1 MTTPLKA
8 RRTGAAITALGEF
21 ETGDA
26 LPIAHGGTG
35 ATDAAAARTALGLG
49 TAATTDSTAYAT
61 ADQGA
66 TADSAVQ
73 PGDLATVA
81 ISGSYDDLT
90 DTPMLGTAA
99 TQDATAFDPAG
110 SASGA
115 ISAHEL
121 AYDHALIA
129 TALQSETDPVF
140 SAWDRSTGISI
151 TESQIRDFGDYEPAD
166 ATILKTAAIGVTVCA
181 QTDPRLSDARTPTAH
196 KSSHATGQADAIT
209 PADIG
214 AATAGHDH
222 AGVYDPAGAASSA
235 VSAHQSA
242 YTHALIATAVQPD
255 DLAAVATSGAY
266 ADLTGKPTLGTAAA
280 TDSTAYATAA
290 QGAKADTALQPAV
303 IDDTSV
309 AANKLWSAQKISA
322 ELGDITSALDALNG
336 EAV

>member
-8 RRTGAAITALGEF
+8 RRTGDAITSLGEF
-21 ETGDA
+21 QAGDA

-35 ATDAAAARTALGLG
+35 ATDAATARAALGLG

-81 ISGSYDDLT
+81 TSGSYDDLT
-90 DTPMLGTAA
+90 DTPTLGTAA
-99 TQDATAFDPAG
+99 AQDATAFDPAG

-115 ISAHEL
+115 ISTHEL

-129 TALQSETDPVF
+129 TAIQSETDPVF

-151 TESQIRDFGDYEPAD
+151 TESQISDMGDYEPAD
-166 ATILKTAAIGVTVCA
+166 ATILKSAAIGVTVCS

-196 KSSHATGQADAIT
+196 KSSHATGQADALS

-222 AGVYDPAGAASSA
+222 AGVYDPAGTASSA
-235 VSAHQSA
+235 VGTHESA
-242 YTHALIATAVQPD
+242 YDHSLIATA
-255 DLAAVATSGAY
+255 
-266 ADLTGKPTLGTAAA
+266 
-280 TDSTAYATAA
+280 
-290 QGAKADTALQPAV
+290 LQPGD
-303 IDDTSV
+303 IDDTST
-309 AANKLWSAQKISA
+309 AADKLWSAQKISG
-322 ELGDITSALDALNG
+322 ELGDIASALDALNG
-336 EAV
+336 ESV